1 MIVLQ
6 ELATSQTF
14 KIIPQSLA
22 ATSMIIT
29 DESEGISVTYAIT
42 PTVDRYYLS
51 ISKVVNLIEGRYY
64 TIAVLDGVTNVFNG
78 VIFCTNQTISDYSI
92 NDGAYVQNST
102 NNDFIII

>member
-1 MIVLQ
+1 
-6 ELATSQTF
+6 
-14 KIIPQSLA
+14 
-22 ATSMIIT
+22 MIIT

-64 TIAVLDGVTNVFNG
+64 TIVVLDGVTNVFNG
-78 VIFCTNQTISDYSI
+78 VIFCTNQTISNYSI